1 MKRLNIFY
9 YNKKNPKIRHS
20 INFIKGNKFIE
31 NNKNKIIYE
40 KNFNSQESSSF
51 SINKKEKKTLI
62 HSRNYSLL
70 DNKKTNFAFG
80 HSTINK
86 KIKNDIFLLSQK
98 NLKNSLFQTR
108 KNSYGT
114 FSISGSDCSTK
125 RTIKKIKEVKIY
137 SPFCKSKILNKNSIP
152 KKYILNNQSSSVENT
167 KIKTNKS
174 EKYDKNDTFISSNK
188 IKNNYKFT
196 IFCNYDS
203 QNEKN
208 KNRNKEKIINS
219 ETNKIK
225 VNTSNNIKYSQRNTS
240 FMNYKNCKPNF
251 IIEENRGNL
260 TEREKD
266 SFVGQANIYW
276 KKLVFVNNN
285 SNTNIHSS
293 INNGKSSTYRIKNIF
308 NKKNINSSPIIANEK
323 NISSIENKNINNS
336 ILIKDK
342 KRYNEYFNDILSKI
356 DLNKNINNKKKQKIY
371 NFKKIKTRNY
381 INKTLNINNSNI
393 YSGEKNIL
401 LKYKINS
408 FKPKIKYKNKISKKP
423 EKINNLYNTIN
434 NSINLEYNNKF
445 RKNPKIEKRRDKIS
459 FKRENSFNI
468 PKFKKTFAKYFTLRN
483 NQNKQICKEI
493 SIYIE
498 KQNNNKNT
506 NIEKNSGLEYMKDKK
521 EKCIIKN
528 NKLKAINVNK
538 KTIININQF
547 YPSYF
552 IKENENILKK

>member
-1 MKRLNIFY
+1 
-9 YNKKNPKIRHS
+9 
-20 INFIKGNKFIE
+20 
-31 NNKNKIIYE
+31 
-40 KNFNSQESSSF
+40 
-51 SINKKEKKTLI
+51 
-62 HSRNYSLL
+62 
-70 DNKKTNFAFG
+70 
-80 HSTINK
+80 
-86 KIKNDIFLLSQK
+86 
-98 NLKNSLFQTR
+98 
-108 KNSYGT
+108 
-114 FSISGSDCSTK
+114 
-125 RTIKKIKEVKIY
+125 
-137 SPFCKSKILNKNSIP
+137 
-152 KKYILNNQSSSVENT
+152 
-167 KIKTNKS
+167 
-174 EKYDKNDTFISSNK
+174 
-188 IKNNYKFT
+188 
-196 IFCNYDS
+196 
-203 QNEKN
+203 
-208 KNRNKEKIINS
+208 
-219 ETNKIK
+219 
-225 VNTSNNIKYSQRNTS
+225 
-240 FMNYKNCKPNF
+240 MNYKNCKPNF

-266 SFVGQANIYW
+266 SFVEQANIYS

-308 NKKNINSSPIIANEK
+308 NKKNINSSPIIANEN

-356 DLNKNINNKKKQKIY
+356 DLKKNINNKKKQKIH

-381 INKTLNINNSNI
+381 INKTLNINNSNVC
-393 YSGEKNIL
+393 SGEKNIL
-401 LKYKINS
+401 SKYKINS

-434 NSINLEYNNKF
+434 NSINLECNNKF

-468 PKFKKTFAKYFTLRN
+468 PKIKKTIAKYSTLRN

-506 NIEKNSGLEYMKDKK
+506 NIEKNNGLEYMKDKK

-552 IKENENILKK
+552 INENENILKK